1 MKKQKCE
8 ATFTLCDWGKLYNCN
23 VTIDLENALTKLFRF
38 TVNIPEF
45 CGHSDVAAHIKGPHE
60 NLCFV
65 TRVVI
70 KKML

>member
-45 CGHSDVAAHIKGPHE
+45 ADIQ
-60 NLCFV
+60 
-65 TRVVI
+65 
-70 KKML
+70 MLLRI